1 MNEKLL
7 EYVEGQL
14 QADLDEQVA
23 KVRRDANV
31 RIPDDFEGECV
42 ECGDEIPTGRLKTG
56 AITCIECQKFLEASS
71 RSKKRSRGEPN
82 ET

>member
-23 KVRRDANV
+23 KVRRAAAV

-42 ECGDEIPTGRLKTG
+42 ECGDLIPHGRLKTG
-56 AITCIECQKFLEASS
+56 AITCIECQKYIEAV
-71 RSKKRSRGEPN
+71 RGRKHARR
-82 ET
+82 ETNDY

>member
-23 KVRRDANV
+23 KVRRAAAV
-31 RIPDDFEGECV
+31 RIPEDFEGECV
-42 ECGDEIPTGRLKTG
+42 ECGDVIPHGRLKTG
-56 AITCIECQKFLEASS
+56 AITCIDCQKHIEHI
-71 RSKKRSRGEPN
+71 RSRKRRHVDVN
-82 ET
+82 DC

>member
-23 KVRRDANV
+23 KVRRAAAV

-42 ECGDEIPTGRLKTG
+42 ECGDLIPHGRLKTG
-56 AITCIECQKFLEASS
+56 AITCIECQKYIEAV
-71 RSKKRSRGEPN
+71 RSRKHARR
-82 ET
+82 ETNDY